1 VLNRAEALA
10 QLDGINNESLDLINE
25 LRERAGL
32 DALNASDFADKE
44 AFIAQIL
51 EERRKELAFEGH
63 RRMDLLRNNLPLRPE
78 SDTYFDDSK
87 PGQNRTILPIPQRE
101 LDINTG
107 LIQNPGYE

>member
-1 VLNRAEALA
+1 ME
-10 QLDGINNESLDLINE
+10 LINE

-32 DALNASDFADKE
+32 EIFSAGDFDSE
-44 AFIAQIL
+44 DAFIAQIL

-78 SDTYFDDSK
+78 GDTYFDESK
-87 PGQNRTILPIPQRE
+87 PGENKTILPIPQRE

-107 LIQNPGYE
+107 LVQNPGYE